1 MSISAR
7 DGTYPDWDIQRKRV
21 NAMEIFK
28 SSLEMTRETAL
39 EINKLVESLGGVR
52 SDRCP
57 LGLVADGIS

>member
-1 MSISAR
+1 
-7 DGTYPDWDIQRKRV
+7 
-21 NAMEIFK
+21 MEIFK